1 MIRKAILLFC
11 MLHCMLHAGEVSAQN
26 KQDSIFFLAN
36 KKGLLGK
43 IGKSVSVNHTINN
56 TPQENALKNAASFEP
71 YLGKIIRTIQ
81 IQKSGFSKS
90 KKDSS
95 ASLKQFFNQLGDAL
109 HVNTKEKIIRNNLF
123 FTEGDKLY
131 PNLMADNEKFLRDLQ
146 YLQDSKIIVEELLT
160 TQDSVDILIVLKDV
174 FPIGGSISEATPD
187 KTIFEFNNDNLLG
200 SGNRFQFNNLIDIKR
215 QPTYGFGMTFLK
227 RNIAGSFVNLAIGY
241 KNQNPAFNS
250 NLREETS
257 AYIKGELPLVS
268 PYHALT
274 GGMEL
279 SKNKTLNR
287 YSADS
292 SFQQFY
298 QYNYTNFDGWIGLNI
313 GAKQQTKLNFN
324 GRLKKIL
331 AVRFFNRDFSTIPK
345 NQLLN
350 YDSRFN
356 DLSGIITSYTLFE
369 QDFYHTN
376 FIYGFGRNEDV
387 PEGFN
392 LSFTTG
398 WTNKNDFPRWYGG
411 FDYRRNYFNKKNNY
425 FNYNLKGGAYYNN
438 DRIEDISF
446 LGSLEMF
453 TRLRRL
459 GASTW
464 YSRHF
469 LSGSFT
475 QQINTFL
482 NDPVRL
488 SSMYGLPL
496 LRDPETK
503 SSGRASLNV
512 ESVMYNTW
520 KLLGFNFAPFSF
532 VNFSYL
538 KDHGRSNATGDFYSA
553 FGGGV
558 RTRNENLVFGTIELK
573 ISYLPRTVA
582 VLNTWKISLT
592 TDLQFRY
599 ITELVNK
606 PDFIRVN

>member
-1 MIRKAILLFC
+1 
-11 MLHCMLHAGEVSAQN
+11 MLHSGIVFAQN
-26 KQDSIFFLAN
+26 KQESVFFLAN
-36 KKGLLGK
+36 KKGILGK
-43 IGKSVSVNHTINN
+43 IGKSVSVNYTINN
-56 TPQENALKNAASFEP
+56 KPQENALKNAADFEP
-71 YLGKIIRTIQ
+71 YLGKIIRTIH
-81 IQKSGFSKS
+81 IKKIGFSKS

-95 ASLKQFFNQLGDAL
+95 ASLKQFFNQLGDEL

-131 PNLMADNEKFLRDLQ
+131 PNLMADNEKFLRDIN
-146 YLQDSKIIVEELLT
+146 YLQDCKIVIEELLT
-160 TQDSVDILIVLKDV
+160 TQDSVDILIILKDI
-174 FPIGGSISEATPD
+174 FPIGGSISEASPD
-187 KTIFEFNNDNLLG
+187 KTIFEFNNDNLFG
-200 SGNRFQFNNLIDIKR
+200 SGNSIQFNNLIDIKR
-215 QPTYGFGMTFLK
+215 QPTYGFGMAFLK
-227 RNIAGSFVNLAIGY
+227 RNIAGSFVNLTLGY
-241 KNQNPAFNS
+241 QNQNPAFNS

-268 PYHALT
+268 PYHAIT
-274 GGMEL
+274 GGIEL
-279 SKNKTLNR
+279 SKNKTMNR

-292 SFQQFY
+292 SFQQLY
-298 QYNYTNFDGWIGLNI
+298 QYNYTNIDGWIGFNI

-331 AVRFFNRDFSTIPK
+331 AVRLFNRDFSTIPK
-345 NQLLN
+345 NQLMN
-350 YDSRFN
+350 YDSRFT
-356 DLSGIITSYTLFE
+356 DLNGIITSYTLFE

-398 WTNKNDFPRWYGG
+398 WTNKNDFPRLYGG
-411 FDYRRNYFNKKNNY
+411 FDYSRNYFNKKNSY
-425 FNYNLKGGAYYNN
+425 FNYNLKGGAYYNYN
-438 DRIEDISF
+438 RLEDIS
-446 LGSLEMF
+446 LLASLEMF
-453 TRLRRL
+453 TKLRRL

-469 LSGSFT
+469 LSGSLT

-488 SSMYGLPL
+488 SSMFGLPL

-512 ESVMYNTW
+512 ETVMYNTW

-532 VNFSYL
+532 VNFSFL
-538 KDHGRSNATGDFYSA
+538 KDYGRSNVTGDFYSA
-553 FGGGV
+553 YGGGV

-573 ISYLPRTVA
+573 ISYLPKTVS

-599 ITELVNK
+599 ITEFVHK
-606 PDFIRVN
+606 PDFIKVN